1 MRGVLAREMTIE
13 YCMTV
18 VLLYDCTFTVHK
30 RHQWELLDCQS
41 LIY

>member
-18 VLLYDCTFTVHK
+18 VLLKVGAQSCMIV
-30 RHQWELLDCQS
+30 LLLYTKGINGSC
-41 LIY
+41 